1 MNELMD
7 KKILDT
13 GDPHVTYLLK
23 RWHKIST
30 AIFII
35 SQLIKDSDQIK
46 WNIRNRTLDIMSFM
60 YEISDTRNG
69 HKHTLVDSC
78 LKEIEIL
85 VSELTLA
92 VHTGLVGKMNYGIVF
107 EEIEKFIKEISE
119 FRDKDAVLS
128 PLQKEFMQIEA
139 PVISKPVSDVLLKGP
154 QLSNKNS
161 KGQSKGQI
169 VADNLGDKARQDRR
183 KAILEVLKNKT
194 NLGIK
199 DFVVAIKGYSQK
211 TIQRELTAMVEE
223 GVLYKTGDRRWSTYS
238 LAL

>member
-7 KKILDT
+7 KSILDT

-23 RWHKIST
+23 RWHKVSM
-30 AIFII
+30 AIFIVTN
-35 SQLIKDSDQIK
+35 SIKDNDQIK
-46 WNIRNRTLDIMSFM
+46 WNIRNRSLDIMSFM

-85 VSELTLA
+85 ISELTLA
-92 VHTGLVGKMNYGIVF
+92 VHTGLVGKMNYGIIF
-107 EEIEKFIKEISE
+107 EEVEKFIKEISD

-128 PLQKEFMQIEA
+128 PLQKEFMHIDE
-139 PVISKPVSDVLLKGP
+139 PSIPKPSGEILLKDKAV
-154 QLSNKNS
+154 SFNKS

-169 VADNLGDKARQDRR
+169 VSDATGDKARQERR
-183 KAILEVLKNKT
+183 KAILEVLKNKS

-199 DFVVAIKGYSQK
+199 DFVAAIKGYSQK

-238 LAL
+238 LVL